1 MADPV
6 ASVLKPCIFKFVE
19 DVAEIP
25 VESKQD
31 QSLVKRVSAL
41 EKSVTNIPLQEKS
54 ITVLRESV
62 ERHTKDFSFFNQS
75 I

>member
-25 VESKQD
+25 AESNLLLIFCSIAFAV
-31 QSLVKRVSAL
+31 SLVSTLIVAVPR
-41 EKSVTNIPLQEKS
+41 
-54 ITVLRESV
+54 
-62 ERHTKDFSFFNQS
+62 
-75 I
+75 